1 VSLSRKTETASARGS
16 VRGNAS
22 MRTGT
27 RGVSGRLPPFTI
39 RSNENLAARPS
50 TRSRSHKPSSWPWC
64 RWKNGPSC
72 CGRRRSGWA
81 LRIKIGSTR
90 PSVGRQFRITRPRHE
105 AGRAQCRLRVAYQV
119 NQTCR
124 ELIDLQRAR
133 IRELEARLA
142 DSSTRVLPRPV
153 PPDLERL
160 AQRRCQKPDCANALH
175 GDRYKYCSNRCAVGH
190 RWDVARQKSAEA
202 AV

>member
-1 VSLSRKTETASARGS
+1 
-16 VRGNAS
+16 
-22 MRTGT
+22 MR
-27 RGVSGRLPPFTI
+27 RVVQIQLD
-39 RSNENLAARPS
+39 E
-50 TRSRSHKPSSWPWC
+50 
-64 RWKNGPSC
+64 
-72 CGRRRSGWA
+72 
-81 LRIKIGSTR
+81 LRAEL
-90 PSVGRQFRITRPRHE
+90 E
-105 AGRAQCRLRVAYQV
+105 ATQCRLRVAYQV